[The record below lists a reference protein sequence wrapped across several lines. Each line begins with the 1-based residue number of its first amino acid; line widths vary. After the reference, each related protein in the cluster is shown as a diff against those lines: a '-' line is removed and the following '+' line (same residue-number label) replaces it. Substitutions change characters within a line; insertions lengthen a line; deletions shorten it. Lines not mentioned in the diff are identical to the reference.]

1 MPAKNKTPKNCLPV
15 PWSSQSKTVRQ
26 GDRQQN
32 RRGRRGRC
40 GSGGQWTMWFEEKN
54 GFANKVV
61 WVLRFYDPFP
71 YVLYVHTY
79 PPELPA
85 FVVFALG
92 S

>member
-1 MPAKNKTPKNCLPV
+1 
-15 PWSSQSKTVRQ
+15 
-26 GDRQQN
+26 
-32 RRGRRGRC
+32 
-40 GSGGQWTMWFEEKN
+40 MWFEEKN

-92 S
+92 SQPSDWIARL